1 MKVIDESKSSKIEE
15 IIKHSIEVKK
25 EEALN
30 QIKETCDRE
39 IDRING
45 VYTSIMKTLETL
57 ELQDA
62 SLLDF
67 FEKSK
72 GNVRVLDYNPYDGHY
87 GRIELNFPDN
97 RTGYQYLQNP
107 INLRV
112 NTKYKIIL
120 IAIEQNDEDKQ

>member
-15 IIKHSIEVKK
+15 IIKHTIEVKK
-25 EEALN
+25 EDALN

-45 VYTSIMKTLETL
+45 VYTSIMKTLKTL

-72 GNVRVLDYNPYDGHY
+72 GNVRVIDYNKELYDSY
-87 GRIELNFPDN
+87 GSLDIQLPSNSIGYFP
-97 RTGYQYLQNP
+97 RFP
-107 INLRV
+107 IQLK
-112 NTKYKIIL
+112 TKTRYKIIL
-120 IAIEQNDEDKQ
+120 IAIEQKDEGKQ